1 MPLIKLDSSATNGKP
16 ENFTTTFSNFVLEDN
31 TEYEVAMVAL
41 SMNYSY
47 PNVSVKNANN
57 TVEYSPNSGTN
68 FYTATIPDG
77 NWSVSALSDYIQ
89 QSVMKPN
96 GHYSVVNSADV
107 FDITIQPNFNT
118 GLVDIILSNNY
129 QLRFTSSGFNNLLGF
144 ESVTL
149 TTTSSS
155 TKAVDITN
163 GITSLNIRAS
173 IATSTLDANGN
184 NSDIIF
190 SFTPSVSP
198 YSYITRNPTR
208 PIYCPLNTN
217 NQISQITMRITD
229 NLNRDIDLRNEPVN
243 YMLDLRKMKN

>member
-1 MPLIKLDSSATNGKP
+1 
-16 ENFTTTFSNFVLEDN
+16 
-31 TEYEVAMVAL
+31 
-41 SMNYSY
+41 
-47 PNVSVKNANN
+47 
-57 TVEYSPNSGTN
+57 
-68 FYTATIPDG
+68 
-77 NWSVSALSDYIQ
+77 
-89 QSVMKPN
+89 MKGN

-118 GLVDIILSNNY
+118 GLVDVVISNNY

-198 YSYITRNPTR
+198 VAGISPRANNNAKLRRARNVFQR
-208 PIYCPLNTN
+208 
-217 NQISQITMRITD
+217 NQVPSPPSSGSEQKSSD
-229 NLNRDIDLRNEPVN
+229 SDIDMDNPEDSPEDDDDNDGEQKGADPRFYIPKKEFREKLFAFVA
-243 YMLDLRKMKN
+243 LTFG